1 MHAVEKGY
9 CRSRKTAGQATTYG
23 WATQHA
29 GRARSRLYYPAMCQQ
44 LCCPGVVR
52 GGGGL
57 ASRVGRASR
66 SPPSP
71 AQHLCAAC
79 QAEKPG
85 PSQGKGASG
94 ARKGPGQVHFCDA
107 WLYCRLRSGEVGR
120 CGLRCDWAGRR
131 ACHRE
136 GAPPAETCGGTA
148 ARLRDWRSACAA
160 RCNGAAG
167 HSEGGVGRG
176 RRRGLGGARG
186 GCRAGRTLLGPT
198 LRRARRPSGPA
209 G

>member
-1 MHAVEKGY
+1 MSHYIAQQPEIVM
-9 CRSRKTAGQATTYG
+9 CTLSRKATVGQGRRRGKLQHMGGLHSMRAALVLGSTTLL
-23 WATQHA
+23 
-29 GRARSRLYYPAMCQQ
+29 RASSSAALASFAR
-44 LCCPGVVR
+44 V
-52 GGGGL
+52 GGL

-120 CGLRCDWAGRR
+120 CGLRLGRAARMPSGGCAPRGNVWRHRR
-131 ACHRE
+131 ALE
-136 GAPPAETCGGTA
+136 GLAL
-148 ARLRDWRSACAA
+148 RLRRPMQWRS
-160 RCNGAAG
+160 R
-167 HSEGGVGRG
+167 SQ
-176 RRRGLGGARG
+176 
-186 GCRAGRTLLGPT
+186 
-198 LRRARRPSGPA
+198 
-209 G
+209 